1 MASSSKNR
9 TSFMKMNRERELA
22 EKRAR
27 KQEKKEAK
35 RQAAQAATADPVA
48 EVAELRRAD
57 RPAVIG
63 SV

>member
-1 MASSSKNR
+1 MASSSKAR

-35 RQAAQAATADPVA
+35 RQAARDATTDVVPYVA
-48 EVAELRRAD
+48 EPAEPTD
-57 RPAVIG
+57 QP
-63 SV
+63 S